1 MFGREKVPAPVLA
14 EALQP
19 EPVKKV
25 CDPEVIQAARR
36 IQRIRRM
43 MGLLIEVNEG
53 PNLCVK
59 EGLGW
64 VLGGSEFSYE
74 PGSGQSHPCE
84 GSCWLA
90 DVALSGMGTAEP
102 TVPEPEN

>member
-14 EALQP
+14 EAQQP

-25 CDPEVIQAARR
+25 CNPEVIQAARR
-36 IQRIRRM
+36 LRPM
-43 MGLLIEVNEG
+43 VEMLIDVNKG

-59 EGLGW
+59 QGLGW

-90 DVALSGMGTAEP
+90 DEALSGMGTAES
-102 TVPEPEN
+102 TVPEPES